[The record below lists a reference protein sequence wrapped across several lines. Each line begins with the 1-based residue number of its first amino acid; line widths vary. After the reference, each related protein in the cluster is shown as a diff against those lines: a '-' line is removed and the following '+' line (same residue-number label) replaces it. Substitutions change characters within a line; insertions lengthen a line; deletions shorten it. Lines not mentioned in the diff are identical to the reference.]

1 MGENPEIVELT
12 CLGKSRRHC
21 SHQIL
26 GMIICHH
33 HKIRDWGS
41 TWINIQLPHPRGMQG
56 RKFIGHISQI
66 RESISEH
73 QHSSVFRLHTH
84 YGIGWPISHF
94 SISRIVCYW
103 ASTRYLHAWNNHHS
117 LAVCFPG
124 PQQSLLYTLSTS
136 HTRQYH
142 DWILVSA
149 FSTSHLASENSI
161 SEAIVRTLWGEIK
174 DH

>member
-1 MGENPEIVELT
+1 MGENSEIIELT

-33 HKIRDWGS
+33 PQD
-41 TWINIQLPHPRGMQG
+41 TWLRLYVTYIQLPHPRGMQG

-103 ASTRYLHAWNNHHS
+103 ASTRYLHAWNNQHSHS
-117 LAVCFPG
+117 LYASQVLLSHYSILSILPTQGSTTIEFSFRLFPQVILRLKT
-124 PQQSLLYTLSTS
+124 PFLKLSYGHS
-136 HTRQYH
+136 G
-142 DWILVSA
+142 A
-149 FSTSHLASENSI
+149 
-161 SEAIVRTLWGEIK
+161 K
-174 DH
+174 